1 MTTADDATKGGLDG
15 WAELRRYVLHAPP
28 SLNPRLNTH
37 MLAVIAG
44 LWILSTAV
52 GGAGL
57 VSLPAAGGATL
68 LLLALFLLLL
78 RPWAAVL
85 FPGAVA
91 ACLAAAMAVPTL
103 RAPLTGA
110 ALLIWLAAWLHGYR
124 ALSRY
129 QRAARE
135 RIATLSERRDVDAV
149 LETGVLL
156 HRVMSDKAGAARAL
170 MPALELP
177 GGDARLLYLAGL
189 AMLAA
194 RRRAEAG
201 CFFARAAAAAGDA
214 RLARRCA
221 AYARLLASA
230 PGTPGRG
237 S

>member
-1 MTTADDATKGGLDG
+1 MTPTDDTTKGGTG
-15 WAELRRYVLHAPP
+15 GRAELRRYVLHAPP
-28 SLNPRLNTH
+28 SLNPRLNTNV
-37 MLAVIAG
+37 LAVIAG

-57 VSLPAAGGATL
+57 VSLPAAGGAAL

-85 FPGAVA
+85 FPGTVA
-91 ACLAAAMAVPTL
+91 TCLAAAMAVPDL

-124 ALSRY
+124 TLSRY
-129 QRAARE
+129 QRTARE
-135 RIATLSERRDVDAV
+135 RIAALSGRRDVDAV

-156 HRVMSDKAGAARAL
+156 HRVLSDKAGAVRAL
-170 MPALELP
+170 APALALP
-177 GGDARLLYLAGL
+177 GGDPRLLYLAGL

-194 RRRAEAG
+194 RHRAEAG
-201 CFFARAAAAAGDA
+201 GFFARAAAAAGDA

-221 AYARLLASA
+221 AYARLLAPAS
-230 PGTPGRG
+230 GTSGHG
-237 S
+237 G